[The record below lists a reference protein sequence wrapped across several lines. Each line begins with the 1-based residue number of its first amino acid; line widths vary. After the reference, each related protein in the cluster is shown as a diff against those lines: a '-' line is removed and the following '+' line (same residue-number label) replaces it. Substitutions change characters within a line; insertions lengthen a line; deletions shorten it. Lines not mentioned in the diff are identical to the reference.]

1 MLTLWS
7 AAAGCNNRMPM
18 CIGSFSLHS
27 KWIGLS
33 KRYPNS
39 SVLRRDVES
48 DRLIGNLDCTSQNQ
62 INCATKLLE
71 ISSKLWNSS
80 YNSCTAFNTCWNATF
95 LPLEISWHPQ
105 HVIALTT
112 TLLQPIYTP
121 AAWMTVNQYR
131 QCHILAA
138 SLLSSH
144 ETGHVWK
151 SPSMLWIWMGFS
163 STVGDFSVCAL
174 CVLRCLNKREVKTG
188 AREKGIICWH

>member
-1 MLTLWS
+1 MCPKITRNFFKSLEFLLIIHALLSTLV
-7 AAAGCNNRMPM
+7 GMP
-18 CIGSFSLHS
+18 CF
-27 KWIGLS
+27 
-33 KRYPNS
+33 Y
-39 SVLRRDVES
+39 
-48 DRLIGNLDCTSQNQ
+48 
-62 INCATKLLE
+62 
-71 ISSKLWNSS
+71 
-80 YNSCTAFNTCWNATF
+80 
-95 LPLEISWHPQ
+95 LPEISWHPQ

-163 STVGDFSVCAL
+163 STVGNCSMCAL
-174 CVLRCLNKREVKTG
+174 CVLRSLNKCEVKTS
-188 AREKGIICWH
+188 AREKGIICCHKILRAHRYNKLKELTGFADLCLQNKIRMMIFKEPY